1 MNKTRKK
8 IIKIVSI
15 VIVCFLLSI
24 PTVILP
30 LSTVIVY
37 EGIFSM
43 RFETKDY
50 LKMDVSDFDG
60 LSVEKSDFE
69 SDVTLAGYKYSREGE
84 KTGVVII
91 SHGYGDGGHNKFL
104 PYINEFTKH
113 GLYVFSYDAQGN
125 DQSEGWA
132 VTGFPQ
138 GIIDLESAISHVQT
152 VEEYKGLPIMLFAH
166 SWGAYSAGNVLNLHP
181 EISACVLVSGFNE
194 SEDMLAQYPRMALGK
209 LVDVFLLPY
218 VTFYERI
225 KFGKEYANISAK
237 DGMEKTDAQILIVH
251 SRDDTRVPIEYGY
264 DVYFEAF
271 SNSERFEFLEY
282 TDKGHKS
289 LLYSPDAVQYQD
301 EIEES
306 YLEYLKSEGKRDTKK
321 NRSEYMQ
328 ANLDPCK
335 YYAPSQ
341 ELITKAIELFTSP

>member
-15 VIVCFLLSI
+15 VIACFLLSI

-37 EGIFSM
+37 EGIFSW
-43 RFETKDY
+43 RFETENY
-50 LKMDVSDFDG
+50 LKMDASDFEG
-60 LSVEKSDFE
+60 LSVERSDFE

-91 SHGYGDGGHNKFL
+91 AHGYGDGGHNKFL
-104 PYINEFTKH
+104 PYINEFTKN
-113 GLYVFSYDAQGN
+113 GLYVFSYDAQGH
-125 DQSEGWA
+125 DESDGQA

-138 GIIDLESAISHVQT
+138 GIIDLENAISYVQT
-152 VEEYKGLPIMLFAH
+152 VEEYQSLPIMLFAH

-194 SEDMLAQYPRMALGK
+194 SEDMLAQYPRMVLGK

-218 VTFYERI
+218 VALYERI
-225 KFGKEYANISAK
+225 KFGKEYANITAK

-251 SRDDTRVPIEYGY
+251 SRDDKRVPAEFGY
-264 DVYFEAF
+264 DVYYEEF
-271 SNSERFEFLEY
+271 SGSERFEFLEY

-289 LLYSPDAVQYQD
+289 LLYSSDAVKYQS
-301 EIEES
+301 EIENS
-306 YLEYLKSEGKRDTKK
+306 YLEYLESEGKRNTEK
-321 NRSEYMQ
+321 NRAEYMQ
-328 ANLDPCK
+328 ANLDPYK
-335 YYAPSQ
+335 YYEPSE
-341 ELITKAIELFTSP
+341 ELLAKSIALFTK